1 MHVEVRRRFLTGL
14 GVVGVTLTA
23 LFGHSVSNPAYAVSS
38 VPAVSEIIVRYELG
52 APALN
57 TKGQIWGS
65 QCVRAKDRSL
75 LKPGRWIGAGMRR
88 VALTK
93 VITQRRANQ
102 ITTALATCPYVMWAE
117 PNAVV
122 LDLQL
127 DPPARA

>member
-1 MHVEVRRRFLTGL
+1 MHVTRWWVFSVALLALL
-14 GVVGVTLTA
+14 GYSVTP
-23 LFGHSVSNPAYAVSS
+23 PASAVTPL
-38 VPAVSEIIVRYELG
+38 PAISEIIVRYELG

-57 TKGQIWGS
+57 INGRLWGS